1 LFSRSVLGMD
11 RDTALWGVDAAE
23 VVLQQWAHYERE
35 SGKAVNWGAGQSV
48 LDRVT
53 VILNRELANGAN
65 A

>member
-1 LFSRSVLGMD
+1 MD
-11 RDTALWGVDAAE
+11 RETALWGVDAAA

-53 VILNRELANGAN
+53 VILNREMANGAN

>member
-1 LFSRSVLGMD
+1 MD

-53 VILNRELANGAN
+53 AILNRELANGAN

>member
-1 LFSRSVLGMD
+1 MD
-11 RDTALWGVDAAE
+11 RDAALWGVDAAE

-53 VILNRELANGAN
+53 AILNRELANGAN

>member
-1 LFSRSVLGMD
+1 MD
-11 RDTALWGVDAAE
+11 RDTALWGVDAAD

-53 VILNRELANGAN
+53 AILNRELANGAN

>member
-1 LFSRSVLGMD
+1 MD

-23 VVLQQWAHYERE
+23 IVLQQWAHYERE

>member
-1 LFSRSVLGMD
+1 LFCRSVLGV
-11 RDTALWGVDAAE
+11 DTNAALWGLDAAE
-23 VVLQQWAHYERE
+23 IVLLQWAHYERE

-53 VILNRELANGAN
+53 AILNRELANGAN

>member
-1 LFSRSVLGMD
+1 MD
-11 RDTALWGVDAAE
+11 RETALWGVDAAE
-23 VVLQQWAHYERE
+23 IVLQQWAHYERE

-53 VILNRELANGAN
+53 VILNMEMANGAN

>member
-1 LFSRSVLGMD
+1 MD

-53 VILNRELANGAN
+53 AILNREMANGAN